1 MKYYTATKKTQLVIH
16 TDRCRDE
23 AQKHKAEGEKPDAR
37 GSGRGEPPTAA
48 ERSPGWMHLS
58 KLSGLRNHNR
68 CI

>member
-23 AQKHKAEGEKPDAR
+23 AQKHKAEREKPDAR

-48 ERSPGWMHLS
+48 ERTHLS